1 MAEFIIPVSFT
12 ISAIS
17 YAFIAKWYLYP
28 RLLSFK
34 KQDAFIPIL
43 FFHSFRYIGLAFL
56 VPGVTAEVLDSRFSN
71 PAAYGDLLA
80 SILALLSIMAIRL
93 RWSVATTL
101 VWIFNIEGT
110 LDLLNAVFQG
120 LTYIP
125 AGHFGS
131 TFFIPAVIVPALFV
145 THFLVFVLLLKK
157 NIDNS

>member
-12 ISAIS
+12 ISTIS

-28 RLLSFK
+28 RLLSLR

-43 FFHSFRYIGLAFL
+43 LFHSFRYIGLAFL
-56 VPGVTAEVLDSRFSN
+56 ILGVTAEVLDARFSD

-80 SILALLSIMAIRL
+80 SILALLSIMALRL
-93 RWSVATTL
+93 RWSVATML

-120 LTYIP
+120 FRYIP
-125 AGHFGS
+125 AGHFGA
-131 TFFIPAVIVPALFV
+131 TFFIPAVIVPALLV
-145 THFLVFVLLLKK
+145 THCLLFVLLLKK
-157 NIDNS
+157 NIDN